1 MTHES
6 VVDIQA
12 GRIPGFVRQSF
23 QCEPDGSLRDIPV
36 LPVTRLLI
44 DLEVQEPSVD
54 LSMLTHVILSD
65 LGATLQ
71 IFKLAGQVYGNV
83 DACPVRIE
91 DCISDLGLRE
101 CMAALSVPTAMHN
114 DLRNG
119 IADMWSHSREIAL
132 HAQLI
137 AEDTPDVPPEEAYL
151 VGLCHAIGRLPQLLN
166 WDSQAARWDSQ
177 AARTMDDAGMG
188 VELARRWL
196 LPHFV
201 VESLL
206 GAQMD
211 GSPSPWPKILQA
223 AHARASRS
231 SFDCVS
237 SKDPRR
243 RFLHAV

>member
-1 MTHES
+1 MTHIS

-12 GRIPGFVRQSF
+12 GRIPGFVRQF
-23 QCEPDGSLRDIPV
+23 LQCEPDGRLRDIPV
-36 LPVTRLLI
+36 LPATRLLI

-54 LSMLTHVILSD
+54 LSMMTHVILSD

-71 IFKLAGQVYGNV
+71 IFKLAGHVYGNV

-101 CMAALSVPTAMHN
+101 CMAALSVPLAMHD

-119 IADMWSHSREIAL
+119 IADMWSHSREIAQ

-137 AEDTPDVPPEEAYL
+137 AENTQDVHPEEAYL

-166 WDSQAARWDSQ
+166 WDRHAARK
-177 AARTMDDAGMG
+177 TDDARIG
-188 VELARRWL
+188 VDLAERWL

-201 VESLL
+201 LDSLL
-206 GAQMD
+206 DMQT
-211 GSPSPWPKILQA
+211 PKPHSPWPGILQS
-223 AHARASRS
+223 AHQSASRS

-237 SKDPRR
+237 SKDSCRR
-243 RFLHAV
+243 SLHAV

>member
-6 VVDIQA
+6 VVDIEA
-12 GRIPGFVRQSF
+12 GRIPGFLRQF
-23 QCEPDGSLRDIPV
+23 LQCESNGRLRDIPV
-36 LPVTRLLI
+36 LPATRLLI

-54 LSMLTHVILSD
+54 LSMVTQVILSD

-71 IFKLAGQVYGNV
+71 IFKLAGLVYGSA
-83 DACPVRIE
+83 DACPIRIA

-101 CMAALSVPTAMHN
+101 CMTALSVPTAIRD

-137 AEDTPDVPPEEAYL
+137 AEDAQDVHPEEAYL
-151 VGLCHAIGRLPQLLN
+151 VGLCHAIGRLPHLLG
-166 WDSQAARWDSQ
+166 WDPQAAR
-177 AARTMDDAGMG
+177 AINDAGLG

-196 LPHFV
+196 LPRFV
-201 VESLL
+201 IESLHET
-206 GAQMD
+206 QVD
-211 GSPSPWPKILQA
+211 ESSSPWPRILQT

-237 SKDPRR
+237 SKDLRR